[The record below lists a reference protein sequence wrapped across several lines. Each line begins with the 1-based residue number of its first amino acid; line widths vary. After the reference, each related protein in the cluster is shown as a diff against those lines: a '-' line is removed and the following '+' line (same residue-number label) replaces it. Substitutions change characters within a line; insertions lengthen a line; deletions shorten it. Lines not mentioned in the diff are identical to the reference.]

1 MAEQGFSHLPVVD
14 EGRLV
19 GLVSD
24 RDLLR
29 SQASS
34 VGKMMVGR
42 VLTTGPGADL
52 KEVAEALVNCR
63 FHSLVVVDGE
73 LAPVGIVTSTDLL
86 GYLVEHPAFGLYS
99 QTSTGA

>member
-1 MAEQGFSHLPVVD
+1 M
-14 EGRLV
+14 
-19 GLVSD
+19 
-24 RDLLR
+24 
-29 SQASS
+29 
-34 VGKMMVGR
+34 
-42 VLTTGPGADL
+42 TTGPGADL